1 MKKNRY
7 FLIFFVLFLSFVF
20 VAISL
25 NSSNYQKIK
34 EIKYNTVSHPEFL
47 PKKEFLK
54 ISSFWFSNVR
64 ADFYRIQA
72 IQYIGSNVIWA
83 EYKKYL
89 YAMIDIIS
97 DLNPYFEHPYI
108 IWELLLPDYNDRYE
122 NRTKEEQ
129 EENINQA
136 LNIWLKWVKNF
147 CDKDK
152 LEAIKWE
159 YNLQNLWTK
168 DKYKNPCKSWEI
180 PYYLAY
186 IYYFYLHDGISRAYY
201 YKVTSANTDSIEW
214 AKIMA
219 AIMQGKW
226 WDREKSIIMFLNMA
240 KTVEN
245 NKLCAQ
251 YSSELEQIL
260 LWVFTGKYSIDW
272 TFIKQVDEK
281 RKLIE
286 EALSSW
292 KKLDSLDDTKCIS
305 YINKSVRE
313 INLYYLDQANKNYF
327 KDKWENAINAK
338 TLYDS
343 KYINYLPK
351 DFQKQEKSWREIIY
365 TFDKDTWNFDYKF
378 GNY

>member
-20 VAISL
+20 GAISL

-159 YNLQNLWTK
+159 YNLGNLWMK

-186 IYYFYLHDGISRAYY
+186 IYYFYLRDGISRAYY